1 MARLQTILDTI
12 VETKKTEV
20 IVARHQPVSFTR
32 PAHPVPTFRSAIS
45 RSGIQ
50 IIAEIKKASPSRGIL
65 IEDFHPAE
73 LAKAYQAGGA
83 AAFSVLTDETYFK
96 GHLTHLHDVAQLG
109 LAPAIRKDFIIDP
122 VQIEQA
128 YQAGASAILLIAAI
142 LDDPALH
149 SLYKIA
155 TNLRLDV
162 LVEVHTVDELKRVL
176 HLDNPIIGVN
186 NRNLHSFHVDLQTAL
201 DMAPLIPAELIKV
214 TESGIFTRKDMLR
227 MEDAGFHAAL
237 IGESLVTSGHPQQK
251 LRELLGQD

>member
-1 MARLQTILDTI
+1 MTRLQTILDTI

-20 IVARHQPVSFTR
+20 IAARHQPVSFTR
-32 PAHPVPTFRSAIS
+32 PAHPVPTFRAAIS
-45 RSGIQ
+45 EPGIQ

-65 IEDFHPAE
+65 IEDFQPAE
-73 LAKAYQAGGA
+73 LARSYQAGGA

-96 GHLTHLHDVAQLG
+96 GHLSHLHEVALLG

-122 VQIEQA
+122 IQIEHA

-142 LDDPALH
+142 LNDASLQ

-155 TNLRLDV
+155 RNLRLDV

-214 TESGIFTRKDMLR
+214 TESGIFTRKDMLK
-227 MEDAGFHAAL
+227 MEDAGYHAAL
-237 IGESLVTSGHPQQK
+237 IGESLVTSGNPQRK
-251 LRELLGQD
+251 LKELLGQD